1 MRKTSFILFF
11 VIILLIYASINYY
24 IIIRGLNLFSPGSS
38 IRTALL
44 IIILMAATAFPAGRL
59 LERTM
64 VNRFTASLIWIGT
77 FWLAFMVYLFLQFLM
92 LDLFSG
98 VSHLFRFIPDF
109 ISSNP
114 DKIKEITGIIV
125 ISITVCVVVSGHI
138 NTWFPVIRKYELMI
152 NKPGGKLDKLH
163 VVVSDVHLGTIIEK
177 RHTRIIVDKV
187 NGLEPDIILIPGD
200 IIDEDIAPVLKTNVG
215 DVLKQLQSKYGVYAV
230 TGNHE
235 YIGGIKKAKKYLK
248 EHKISLLNDRAELI
262 DNSFYVVG
270 REDMTMSQFTN
281 MKRKVLNEIVKDLDK
296 SKPIIL
302 LDHQPFRLEQAE
314 ENGVD
319 LQLSGHT
326 HHGQLWPFNFITRI
340 IFELSWGYKRKGGT
354 HYYVSSGVGGWGP
367 PIRTVNRP
375 EIISIKLNFNQ
386 K

>member
-1 MRKTSFILFF
+1 M
-11 VIILLIYASINYY
+11 
-24 IIIRGLNLFSPGSS
+24 
-38 IRTALL
+38 
-44 IIILMAATAFPAGRL
+44 
-59 LERTM
+59 
-64 VNRFTASLIWIGT
+64 
-77 FWLAFMVYLFLQFLM
+77 
-92 LDLFSG
+92 
-98 VSHLFRFIPDF
+98 LFR
-109 ISSNP
+109 S
-114 DKIKEITGIIV
+114 
-125 ISITVCVVVSGHI
+125 
-138 NTWFPVIRKYELMI
+138 WFPVVRKYELMI

-163 VVVSDVHLGTIIEK
+163 VVVFSDVHLGTTIEK

-215 DVLKQLQSKYGVYAV
+215 EVLKQLQSKYGVYAV

-270 REDMTMSQFTN
+270 REDMTISQFTN

-326 HHGQLWPFNFITRI
+326 HRS
-340 IFELSWGYKRKGGT
+340 EERR
-354 HYYVSSGVGGWGP
+354 VGKECRSRWSP
-367 PIRTVNRP
+367 YH
-375 EIISIKLNFNQ
+375 
-386 K
+386 